1 MELGGAGGRCLAP
14 GPCTER
20 ASASASTA
28 GAGGREKASH
38 VRLRREPS
46 PGFRSAR
53 GPPRSFSFLLLI
65 CPVDF

>member
-1 MELGGAGGRCLAP
+1 MEVWGVGGRC
-14 GPCTER
+14 TER
-20 ASASASTA
+20 VGASASTA
-28 GAGGREKASH
+28 GAGGIEEASR

-46 PGFRSAR
+46 PGFRSPR